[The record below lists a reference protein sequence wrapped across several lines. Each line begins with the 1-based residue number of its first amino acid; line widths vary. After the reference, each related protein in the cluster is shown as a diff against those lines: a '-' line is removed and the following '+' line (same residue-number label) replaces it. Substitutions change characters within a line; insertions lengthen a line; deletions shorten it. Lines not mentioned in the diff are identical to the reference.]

1 MLPTEGTDMRVISTS
16 SHSLERDEQQ
26 FSAPEAPERFRDLY
40 LRTAGHPSADGADP
54 QARDRIANTHL
65 ETGWNRNPGTAVVR
79 GIDAADPSGI
89 GPAVQIVTD
98 DMALL
103 VESVLLTAA
112 RVGAPIEEAL
122 HPVLVARRSESG
134 TLTDL
139 LPISDSGTA
148 ESWIHAGLR
157 SDTPDS
163 VVAALVEALNTVLA
177 DVRRV
182 DRDLARM
189 RELQIQVSEQL
200 DSQTGQDSLSEELRE
215 AADFLRWCEA
225 GNFTVLG
232 YARYGADGAPEE
244 SLGVLHDREGDR
256 APAPEPGPVLAI
268 GQAALPVSVHRSSY
282 PSVVGVRAGGV
293 EHRFV
298 GAFTPAGRHENV
310 LDIPGAGRRVRALL
324 DRAGFDIDSFS
335 GQAVLQVVQ
344 ALPLTELFAASPDSL
359 HSALTEV
366 AGIAAREHIH
376 LFLRTDVPG
385 ESMSALVFIPR
396 DRYNTRTRLA
406 AQRVLLDELDGTA
419 VEYTT
424 NVSEY
429 PLAMVHFTMRV
440 PADTEVT
447 DTRRLEIQRR
457 ISRACRTWD
466 DRFRDELDTAERD
479 LLAHYSDHFPEVYKH
494 DFDARRAHADL
505 VVFERLT
512 DGAIDTRLDANAAE
526 WRFTFFVGGAPASL
540 SDVLPILQSMGVAV
554 LDERPY
560 TVANS
565 RGTVCWMYEFGIRY
579 ASPGPVD
586 DALPRRFTETF
597 AAAWASRAETD
608 SFNEL
613 VLRAGLDWR
622 EVEVLRAYARY
633 LRQGGFPYSQ
643 NHIATVLGDHPEISQ
658 ALIRLFAARFDPD
671 GTDPDGA
678 EECGELIASLETAI
692 GDVLGLDADRILR
705 AYLNVV
711 LATLRTNRY
720 ARPGRERQVLS
731 FKFDPQRIPELPQP
745 RPRFEIYVYSP
756 WVEGVHM
763 RFGAVARGGL
773 RWSDRKEDFRTEV
786 LGLVKAQA
794 VKNSVIVPVGA
805 KGGFVVGRPPAP
817 TGDPLR
823 DRDAQRAEGVRCYRS
838 FISGLLDVTDN
849 VDLATGAV
857 IPAPRVVRHDGDDT
871 YLVVAADKGTAT
883 FSDIANDVATQ
894 YGFWLGDAFASGG
907 SVGYDHK
914 ALGITARGA
923 WESVKRHFRE
933 MGVDT
938 QSQEF
943 TAVGIGDMSGDVFG
957 NGMLAS
963 PHIRLVAAFDHRHVF
978 LDPNPDAATSF
989 AERERLFALPRSSWA
1004 DYAPGLIS
1012 AGGGVWE
1019 RSRKSVPISEEA
1031 RRALG
1036 LSPGTTELSP
1046 PDLVRAILR
1055 APVDL
1060 LWNGG
1065 IGTYVKS
1072 GTETHLDVGDKSND
1086 GVRVDGADVRARVVG
1101 EGGNLGF
1108 TQLGRIEFSRS
1119 GGRINTDALDNSAG
1133 VDCSDHEVN
1142 IKVLL
1147 DALVSGGRLAADDRA
1162 GLLAEMS
1169 GEVSRLVLSDNVA
1182 QNDVLGT
1189 CRADAAASL
1198 TVHGR
1203 LIGHLEG
1210 RYGLDRTIEVLPS
1223 RKEIAARERAE
1234 TGLTSPELATL
1245 MAHVKLALK
1254 SDLLAGDLPDSPAFS
1269 DALAG
1274 YFPRRLRESFGDAIG
1289 DHPLRREIVAT
1300 VLTNDVVDNGG
1311 ITYAFRLGEEA
1322 GASSADAVRAF
1333 AVVSAVFDLPSLR
1346 RDIRDAD
1353 LDAALSD
1360 DLTLFTRRLLDRA
1373 SRWMLTRR
1381 PQPLAVGAEIARFR
1395 DRVADL
1401 TPHVA
1406 GWLCGEDAENL
1417 RSRTAALV
1425 ARGVPAALAG
1435 RVQLLLDR
1443 FALLDIVEI
1452 ADITQ
1457 RDPREVAE
1465 VYYRLGEC
1473 LGLVHLLVGVS
1484 QLGRGTRWNALARLS
1499 LRDELYDT
1507 VRALCL
1513 DVISGSEVVDTA
1525 EQKIGEWEDRNA
1537 ARLARARHTLDAVT
1551 ESGEHDL
1558 AALSVATR
1566 QLRSMVR

>member
-1 MLPTEGTDMRVISTS
+1 MRVISTS
-16 SHSLERDEQQ
+16 SHPLEGDEQL
-26 FSAPEAPERFRDLY
+26 FSDQEARERFLDLY
-40 LRTAGHPSADGADP
+40 LRTAGHPYADNADP
-54 QARDRIANTHL
+54 AARDRIANTHL
-65 ETGWNRNPGTAVVR
+65 ETGRHRNPGTAVVR

-122 HPVLVARRSESG
+122 HPVVAARRKESG
-134 TLTDL
+134 TLTDVR
-139 LPISDSGTA
+139 PATDAATA
-148 ESWIHAGLR
+148 ESWIHVGLR
-157 SDTPDS
+157 SDTDS
-163 VVAALVEALNTVLA
+163 TVVTALVESLTAVLA

-182 DRDLARM
+182 NADLARM

-200 DSQTGQDSLSEELRE
+200 DAQAGQDALSEELRE

-232 YARYGADGAPEE
+232 YARYDADGAPRE

-256 APAPEPGPVLAI
+256 APATESGPVLAI

-282 PSVVGVRAGGV
+282 PSFVGVRAAGE

-298 GAFTPAGRHENV
+298 GVFTPAGRHENV

-366 AGIAAREHIH
+366 AGITAREHIH
-376 LFLRTDVPG
+376 LFLRTEVPG
-385 ESMSALVFIPR
+385 DSMSALVFIPR

-406 AQRVLLDELDGTA
+406 AQRVLLDELNGTA

-447 DTRRLEIQRR
+447 DTRRLDIQRR
-457 ISRACRTWD
+457 IARACRTWE
-466 DRFRDELDTAERD
+466 DRFRTGGDDELGATFERE
-479 LLAHYSDHFPEVYKH
+479 LLAHYSENFPAVYKH
-494 DFDARRAHADL
+494 DFDARRARTDVA
-505 VVFERLT
+505 VFETLT
-512 DGAIDTRLDANAAE
+512 DGAIETRLDTQAAD

-565 RGTVCWMYEFGIRY
+565 RGTVCWMYEFGIRH
-579 ASPGPVD
+579 AAAGPVD
-586 DALPRRFTETF
+586 DALPHRFTETF
-597 AAAWASRAETD
+597 AAAWELRAETD

-643 NHIATVLGDHPEISQ
+643 NHIATVLGDHPKISQ

-671 GTDPDGA
+671 AATESGD
-678 EECGELIASLETAI
+678 LIGPLETAI

-705 AYLNVV
+705 AYLNVA

-720 ARPGRERQVLS
+720 VRAGRERSVLS

-805 KGGFVVGRPPAP
+805 KGGFVVARPPAP
-817 TGDPLR
+817 TGDAAR

-883 FSDIANDVATQ
+883 FSDIANDVAAQ

-933 MGVDT
+933 MGIDT
-938 QSQEF
+938 QSEEF

-989 AERERLFALPRSSWA
+989 AERERLFAMPRSSWA
-1004 DYAPGLIS
+1004 DYAPDLIS

-1019 RSRKSVPISEEA
+1019 RSRKSVPVSEEA

-1036 LSPGTTELSP
+1036 LAPGTTELSP

-1065 IGTYVKS
+1065 IGTYVKA
-1072 GTETHLDVGDKSND
+1072 GTETHLDVGDKGND
-1086 GVRVDGADVRARVVG
+1086 GVRVDGADVRARVIG
-1101 EGGNLGF
+1101 EGGNLGL
-1108 TQLGRIEFSRS
+1108 TQLGRIEFSRN

-1147 DALVSGGRLAADDRA
+1147 DALVSGGRLAAEDRA

-1189 CRADAAASL
+1189 SRADAAASL
-1198 TVHGR
+1198 AVHGR

-1210 RYGLDRTIEVLPS
+1210 RYGLDRAIEVLPS

-1234 TGLTSPELATL
+1234 AGLTSPELATL

-1289 DHPLRREIVAT
+1289 EHPLRREIVAT

-1322 GASSADAVRAF
+1322 GASGADAVRAF
-1333 AVVSAVFDLPSLR
+1333 AVVSEVFDLPSLR

-1360 DLTLFTRRLLDRA
+1360 ELTLFTRRLLDRA

-1381 PQPLAVGAEIARFR
+1381 PQPLAVGAEISRFR
-1395 DRVADL
+1395 DLVADL

-1406 GWLCGEDAENL
+1406 GWLCGEDAESL

-1425 ARGVPAALAG
+1425 ARGVPADLAG

-1513 DVISGSEVVDTA
+1513 DVIAGSEIADTA

>member
-1 MLPTEGTDMRVISTS
+1 MRVISTS
-16 SHSLERDEQQ
+16 SHSLEGDEQP
-26 FSAPEAPERFRDLY
+26 FSDQDARQRFRDLY
-40 LRTAGHPSADGADP
+40 LRTAGHPSADDADP
-54 QARDRIANTHL
+54 EARERIANTHL
-65 ETGWNRNPGTAVVR
+65 QTARHRIPGAAVVR

-112 RVGAPIEEAL
+112 EVGAPIDEVL
-122 HPVLVARRSESG
+122 HPVLVARRAESG
-134 TLTDL
+134 DLTDL
-139 LPISDSGTA
+139 LPATDSGTT
-148 ESWIHAGLR
+148 ESWIHVGLR
-157 SDTPDS
+157 SDTADT
-163 VVAALVEALNTVLA
+163 VVAALVDALTTVLA

-182 DRDLARM
+182 DVDLARM
-189 RELQIQVSEQL
+189 RELQIQVADHL
-200 DSQTGQDSLSEELRE
+200 DAQPGQDPLSEELRE

-232 YARYGADGAPEE
+232 YARYGDDGAPRE

-256 APAPEPGPVLAI
+256 PSATESGPVLAI

-282 PSVVGVRAGGV
+282 PSVIGVRAGGV

-324 DRAGFDIDSFS
+324 DRAGFDLGSFS

-366 AGIAAREHIH
+366 AGITAREHIH
-376 LFLRTDVPG
+376 LFLRADAVG
-385 ESMSALVFIPR
+385 DSMSALVFIPR

-406 AQRVLLDELDGTA
+406 AQQVLLDELGGTA

-440 PADTEVT
+440 PAGTEVT
-447 DTRRLEIQRR
+447 DTRRLDIQRR
-457 ISRACRTWD
+457 ISRACRTWE
-466 DRFRDELDTAERD
+466 DRFRGHSVAVERN
-479 LLAHYSDHFPEVYKH
+479 LLAHYADHFPEGYRH

-505 VVFERLT
+505 AVFERLT
-512 DGAIDTRLDANAAE
+512 DGASETRLEANEAD
-526 WRFTFFVGGAPASL
+526 WRFTLFVGGAPASL
-540 SDVLPILQSMGVAV
+540 SDVLPILQSLGVAV

-565 RGTVCWMYEFGIRY
+565 RGTVCWMYEFGIRN
-579 ASPGPVD
+579 AAPGAVVD
-586 DALPRRFTETF
+586 GLPRRFTETF
-597 AAAWASRAETD
+597 AAAWESRAETD
-608 SFNEL
+608 TFNEL

-622 EVEVLRAYARY
+622 EVEVLRAYGRY

-643 NHIATVLGDHPEISQ
+643 NHIATVLGDHRAISQ
-658 ALIRLFAARFDPD
+658 ELIRLFAARFDPD
-671 GTDPDGA
+671 GTA
-678 EECGELIASLETAI
+678 ECGEVIASLETAI

-720 ARPGRERQVLS
+720 VNRGSERDVLS

-805 KGGFVVGRPPAP
+805 KGGFVVARPPAH
-817 TGDPLR
+817 TGDLQR

-838 FISGLLDVTDN
+838 FISGLLDLTDN
-849 VDLATGAV
+849 VDLASGTV

-883 FSDIANDVATQ
+883 FSDIANDVAAQ

-914 ALGITARGA
+914 ALGITAKGA

-933 MGVDT
+933 LGVDT
-938 QSQEF
+938 QSEEF
-943 TAVGIGDMSGDVFG
+943 TAVGVGDMSGDVFG

-963 PHIRLVAAFDHRHVF
+963 PHLRLVAAFDHRHVF

-989 AERERLFALPRSSWA
+989 AERERLFAMPRSSWA

-1019 RSRKSVPISEEA
+1019 RSRKSVPISEEV

-1036 LSPGTTELSP
+1036 LSTGTTELSP

-1072 GTETHLDVGDKSND
+1072 GTETHLDVGDKGND
-1086 GVRVDGADVRARVVG
+1086 GVRVDGADLRARVVG

-1108 TQLGRIEFSRS
+1108 TQLGRIEFSRA

-1147 DALVSGGRLAADDRA
+1147 DALVSGGRLAAEDRA
-1162 GLLAEMS
+1162 ELLAGMS
-1169 GEVSRLVLSDNVA
+1169 GEVAALVLADNVA

-1189 CRADAAASL
+1189 ARADAATSI

-1203 LIGHLEG
+1203 LIAHLEG
-1210 RYGLDRTIEVLPS
+1210 RHGLDRAIEVLPS
-1223 RKEIAARERAE
+1223 RKEIATRERSE

-1254 SDLLAGDLPDSPAFS
+1254 SDLLSGDLPDSPAFA

-1274 YFPRRLRESFGDAIG
+1274 YFPLELRESFGDAIG

-1333 AVVSAVFDLPSLR
+1333 AVVSAVFDLPSLWN
-1346 RDIRDAD
+1346 DIRDAG

-1360 DLTLFTRRLLDRA
+1360 ELTLFTRRLLDRA

-1381 PQPLAVGAEIARFR
+1381 PQPLAVGAEISRFR

-1401 TPHVA
+1401 TPYVA

-1425 ARGVPAALAG
+1425 ARGVPADLAG

-1452 ADITQ
+1452 ADVTQ
-1457 RDPREVAE
+1457 RDPREVAQ

-1513 DVISGSEVVDTA
+1513 DVIAGSEAVDTA

>member
-1 MLPTEGTDMRVISTS
+1 MRVISTS
-16 SHSLERDEQQ
+16 SQSLEGDEQL
-26 FSAPEAPERFRDLY
+26 FSDQDARRRVLDLY
-40 LRTAGHPSADGADP
+40 LRAAGRPSADDGDP
-54 QARDRIANTHL
+54 EARERIAHTHL
-65 ETGWNRNPGTAVVR
+65 DTGRLRIPGTAVVR
-79 GIDAADPSGI
+79 GIDADDPSGI

-112 RVGAPIEEAL
+112 KVGAPIDEAL

-134 TLTDL
+134 QLTDL
-139 LPISDSGTA
+139 LPAADPGTA
-148 ESWIHAGLR
+148 ESWIHVGLR
-157 SDTPDS
+157 SDTTDTI
-163 VVAALVEALNTVLA
+163 VAALVAALDTVLA

-182 DRDLARM
+182 DMDLARM
-189 RELQIQVSEQL
+189 RALQIQVSEHL
-200 DSQTGQDSLSEELRE
+200 DTQAGQDPLSDELRE

-232 YARYGADGAPEE
+232 YARYGNDGAPGET
-244 SLGVLHDREGDR
+244 LGVLHDRDDDR
-256 APAPEPGPVLAI
+256 PQAAESGPVLAI

-282 PSVVGVRAGGV
+282 PSVIGVRAGGV

-324 DRAGFDIDSFS
+324 DRAGFDVDSFS

-366 AGIAAREHIH
+366 AGITAREHIH
-376 LFLRTDVPG
+376 LFLRTDAVG
-385 ESMSALVFIPR
+385 DSMSALVFIPR

-406 AQRVLLDELDGTA
+406 AQRVLLDELGGTA

-429 PLAMVHFTMRV
+429 PLAVVHFTMRV
-440 PADTEVT
+440 PAGTAVT
-447 DTRRLEIQRR
+447 DARRLDVQRR
-457 ISRACRTWD
+457 ISRACRTWE
-466 DRFRDELDTAERD
+466 DRFRGQAGAVPRD
-479 LLAHYSDHFPEVYKH
+479 LLAHYADHFPEGYKH
-494 DFDARRAHADL
+494 DFDTPRAHAD
-505 VVFERLT
+505 VAVFERLR
-512 DGAIDTRLDANAAE
+512 DGAIDTRLEANEAD
-526 WRFTFFVGGAPASL
+526 WRFTLFVGGAPASL
-540 SDVLPILQSMGVAV
+540 GDVLPILQSLGVAV

-560 TVANS
+560 TVMNS
-565 RGTVCWMYEFGIRY
+565 RGTDCWMYEFGIRH
-579 ASPGPVD
+579 AAPGPVD
-586 DALPRRFTETF
+586 DGLPRRFTETF
-597 AAAWASRAETD
+597 AAAWESRAEAD

-622 EVEVLRAYARY
+622 EVEVLRAYGRY

-643 NHIATVLGDHPEISQ
+643 NHIATVLGDHPAISQ
-658 ALIRLFAARFDPD
+658 ELIRLFAARFDPD
-671 GTDPDGA
+671 GTAD
-678 EECGELIASLETAI
+678 CGDVVAALETAI

-705 AYLNVV
+705 AYLTVV

-720 ARPGRERQVLS
+720 ANRGRERGVLS
-731 FKFDPQRIPELPQP
+731 FKFDPQQIPELPQP

-805 KGGFVVGRPPAP
+805 KGGFVVARPPAP
-817 TGDPLR
+817 TGDPQR

-849 VDLATGAV
+849 VDLASGAV

-883 FSDIANDVATQ
+883 FSDIANDVAAQ

-914 ALGITARGA
+914 ALGITAKGA

-963 PHIRLVAAFDHRHVF
+963 QHIRLVAAFDHRHVF

-1004 DYAPGLIS
+1004 DYAPELIS
-1012 AGGGVWE
+1012 TGGGVWE

-1065 IGTYVKS
+1065 IGTYVKA
-1072 GTETHLDVGDKSND
+1072 GTETHLDVGDKGND

-1108 TQLGRIEFSRS
+1108 TQLGRIEFSRA

-1147 DALVSGGRLAADDRA
+1147 DALVSGGRLAAEDRA
-1162 GLLAEMS
+1162 AVLAGMS
-1169 GEVSRLVLSDNVA
+1169 GEVSALVLADNVA

-1189 CRADAAASL
+1189 SRADAAASI

-1210 RYGLDRTIEVLPS
+1210 RYGLDRAIEVLPS
-1223 RKEIAARERAE
+1223 RKEIAARERAG

-1254 SDLLAGDLPDSPAFS
+1254 SDLLSGDLPDSPAFA

-1274 YFPRRLRESFGDAIG
+1274 YFPRRLRETFGDAIG
-1289 DHPLRREIVAT
+1289 EHPLRREIVAT

-1333 AVVSAVFDLPSLR
+1333 AVVSTVFDLPSLGN
-1346 RDIRDAD
+1346 DIREAG
-1353 LDAALSD
+1353 LDAALAD
-1360 DLTLFTRRLLDRA
+1360 ELTLFTRRLLDRA

-1381 PQPLAVGAEIARFR
+1381 PQPLAVGAEISRFR
-1395 DRVADL
+1395 DRLAEL

-1425 ARGVPAALAG
+1425 ARGVPADLAG

-1452 ADITQ
+1452 ADITS
-1457 RDPREVAE
+1457 RDPREVAQ
-1465 VYYRLGEC
+1465 VYYRLGEY

-1513 DVISGSEVVDTA
+1513 DVIAGGEAVDTA

>member
-1 MLPTEGTDMRVISTS
+1 MRVISTS
-16 SHSLERDEQQ
+16 SHSLEGDEQP
-26 FSAPEAPERFRDLY
+26 FSDQDARQRFRDLY
-40 LRTAGHPSADGADP
+40 LRTAGHPSADDADP
-54 QARDRIANTHL
+54 EARERIANTHL
-65 ETGWNRNPGTAVVR
+65 QSGRHRIPGAAVVR

-112 RVGAPIEEAL
+112 KVGAPIDEVL

-134 TLTDL
+134 DLTDL
-139 LPISDSGTA
+139 LPAADSGTT
-148 ESWIHAGLR
+148 ESWIHVGLR
-157 SDTPDS
+157 SDTADT
-163 VVAALVEALNTVLA
+163 VVAALVEALDSVLA

-182 DRDLARM
+182 DVDLARM
-189 RELQIQVSEQL
+189 RELQIQVADHL
-200 DSQTGQDSLSEELRE
+200 DAQSGQDPLSEELRE

-232 YARYGADGAPEE
+232 YARYGDDGAPRE

-256 APAPEPGPVLAI
+256 PPATESGPVLAI

-282 PSVVGVRAGGV
+282 PSVIGVRAGGV

-324 DRAGFDIDSFS
+324 DRAGFDLGSFS

-366 AGIAAREHIH
+366 AGITAREHIH
-376 LFLRTDVPG
+376 LFLRADAVG
-385 ESMSALVFIPR
+385 DSMSALVFIPR

-406 AQRVLLDELDGTA
+406 AQQVLLDELGGTA

-440 PADTEVT
+440 PAGTEVT
-447 DTRRLEIQRR
+447 DARRLDIQQR
-457 ISRACRTWD
+457 ISRACRTWE
-466 DRFRDELDTAERD
+466 DRFRGHSVAVERK
-479 LLAHYSDHFPEVYKH
+479 LLAHYADQFPEGYRH

-505 VVFERLT
+505 AVFERLA
-512 DGAIDTRLDANAAE
+512 DGASETRLEANEAD
-526 WRFTFFVGGAPASL
+526 WRFTLFVGGAPASL
-540 SDVLPILQSMGVAV
+540 SDVLPILQSLGVAV

-579 ASPGPVD
+579 AASGAVD
-586 DALPRRFTETF
+586 DGLPRRFTETF
-597 AAAWASRAETD
+597 AAAWESRAETD
-608 SFNEL
+608 TFNEL

-622 EVEVLRAYARY
+622 EVEVLRAYGRY

-643 NHIATVLGDHPEISQ
+643 NHIATVLGDHPAISQ
-658 ALIRLFAARFDPD
+658 ELIRLFAARFDPD
-671 GTDPDGA
+671 GTA
-678 EECGELIASLETAI
+678 ECDEVIAALETAI

-720 ARPGRERQVLS
+720 VNRGSERDILS

-805 KGGFVVGRPPAP
+805 KGGFVVARPPAP
-817 TGDPLR
+817 TGDPQR

-849 VDLATGAV
+849 VDLASGTV

-883 FSDIANDVATQ
+883 FSDIANDVAAH

-914 ALGITARGA
+914 ALGITAKGA

-933 MGVDT
+933 LGVDT
-938 QSQEF
+938 QSEEF
-943 TAVGIGDMSGDVFG
+943 TAVGVGDMSGDVFG

-989 AERERLFALPRSSWA
+989 AERERLFAMPRSSWA

-1019 RSRKSVPISEEA
+1019 RSRKSVPISAEA

-1036 LSPGTTELSP
+1036 LSTGTIELSP

-1072 GTETHLDVGDKSND
+1072 GTETHLDVGDKGND
-1086 GVRVDGADVRARVVG
+1086 GVRVDGADLRARVVG

-1108 TQLGRIEFSRS
+1108 TQLGRIEFSRA

-1162 GLLAEMS
+1162 ELLADMS
-1169 GEVSRLVLSDNVA
+1169 GEVAALVLADNVA

-1189 CRADAAASL
+1189 ARADAATSI

-1203 LIGHLEG
+1203 LIAHLEG
-1210 RYGLDRTIEVLPS
+1210 RHGVDRTIEVLPS
-1223 RKEIAARERAE
+1223 RKEIATRERSE
-1234 TGLTSPELATL
+1234 TGLSSPELATL

-1254 SDLLAGDLPDSPAFS
+1254 SDLLSCDLPDSPAFA

-1333 AVVSAVFDLPSLR
+1333 AVVSAVFDLPSLWD
-1346 RDIRDAD
+1346 DIRDAG

-1360 DLTLFTRRLLDRA
+1360 ELTLFTRRLLDRA

-1381 PQPLAVGAEIARFR
+1381 PQPLAVGAEISRFR

-1425 ARGVPAALAG
+1425 AGGVPADLAG

-1452 ADITQ
+1452 ADVTQ
-1457 RDPREVAE
+1457 RDPREVAR

-1513 DVISGSEVVDTA
+1513 DVIAGSEAVDTA

>member
-1 MLPTEGTDMRVISTS
+1 MRVISTS
-16 SHSLERDEQQ
+16 SHSLEGDELL
-26 FSAPEAPERFRDLY
+26 FSDQEARERFLDLY
-40 LRTAGHPSADGADP
+40 LRTAGHPSAENADP
-54 QARDRIANTHL
+54 GARDRIANTHL
-65 ETGWNRNPGTAVVR
+65 GTGRHRIPGTAVVR

-122 HPVLVARRSESG
+122 HPVLVARRADSG
-134 TLTDL
+134 TLTDVR
-139 LPISDSGTA
+139 PATDAGTA
-148 ESWIHAGLR
+148 ESWIHVGLR
-157 SDTPDS
+157 SDTTDS
-163 VVAALVEALNTVLA
+163 VVGALVESLTAVLA

-182 DRDLARM
+182 NADLARM
-189 RELQIQVSEQL
+189 RELQIQVSEHL
-200 DSQTGQDSLSEELRE
+200 DALAGQDALSEELRE

-232 YARYGADGAPEE
+232 YARYGDDGAPRE
-244 SLGVLHDREGDR
+244 SLGVLHDREDDR
-256 APAPEPGPVLAI
+256 PPVTESGPVLAI

-282 PSVVGVRAGGV
+282 PSVVGVRAAGV

-298 GAFTPAGRHENV
+298 GVFTPAGRHENV

-366 AGIAAREHIH
+366 AGITAREHIH
-376 LFLRTDVPG
+376 LFLRTDAVG
-385 ESMSALVFIPR
+385 DSMSALVFIPR

-440 PADTEVT
+440 PAGTEVT
-447 DTRRLEIQRR
+447 DTRRLDIQRR
-457 ISRACRTWD
+457 ISRACRTWE
-466 DRFRDELDTAERD
+466 DRFRGHTGAVGRD
-479 LLAHYSDHFPEVYKH
+479 LLAHYADHFPEGYKH
-494 DFDARRAHADL
+494 DFDTRRAHADL
-505 VVFERLT
+505 AVFESLT
-512 DGAIDTRLDANAAE
+512 DGAIDTRLEANEAAD
-526 WRFTFFVGGAPASL
+526 WRFTLFVGGAPASL
-540 SDVLPILQSMGVAV
+540 GDVLPILQSLGVAV

-560 TVANS
+560 SVVNS
-565 RGTVCWMYEFGIRY
+565 RGTDCWMYEFGIRH
-579 ASPGPVD
+579 AMPGQVD
-586 DALPRRFTETF
+586 DGLPRRVTETF
-597 AAAWASRAETD
+597 AAAWESRSETD

-671 GTDPDGA
+671 GTADSGDVAG
-678 EECGELIASLETAI
+678 SLETAI

-705 AYLNVV
+705 AYLNVI

-720 ARPGRERQVLS
+720 AKRGRERSVLS

-805 KGGFVVGRPPAP
+805 KGGFVVARPPAP
-817 TGDPLR
+817 TGDPAR

-883 FSDIANDVATQ
+883 FSDIANDVAAQ

-938 QSQEF
+938 QSEEF
-943 TAVGIGDMSGDVFG
+943 TAAGIGDMSGDVFG

-989 AERERLFALPRSSWA
+989 AERERLFAMPRSSWA
-1004 DYAPGLIS
+1004 DYAPDLIS

-1019 RSRKSVPISEEA
+1019 RSRKSVPVSEEA

-1036 LSPGTTELSP
+1036 LAPGTTELSP

-1065 IGTYVKS
+1065 IGTYVKA
-1072 GTETHLDVGDKSND
+1072 GTETHLDVGDKGND
-1086 GVRVDGADVRARVVG
+1086 GVRVDGADVRARVIG
-1101 EGGNLGF
+1101 EGGNLGL
-1108 TQLGRIEFSRS
+1108 TQLGRIEFSRN

-1147 DALVSGGRLAADDRA
+1147 DALVSGGRLAAEDRA
-1162 GLLAEMS
+1162 DLLAEMS
-1169 GEVSRLVLSDNVA
+1169 GEVSRLVLSDNIA

-1189 CRADAAASL
+1189 SRADAAASVA
-1198 TVHGR
+1198 VHGR
-1203 LIGHLEG
+1203 LIGQLEG
-1210 RYGLDRTIEVLPS
+1210 RYGLDRAIEVLPS
-1223 RKEIAARERAE
+1223 RKEISARERAG

-1254 SDLLAGDLPDSPAFS
+1254 SDLLSGDLPDSPAFA

-1289 DHPLRREIVAT
+1289 EHPLRREIVAT

-1322 GASSADAVRAF
+1322 GASGADAVRAF
-1333 AVVSAVFDLPSLR
+1333 AVVSEVFDLPSLR
-1346 RDIRDAD
+1346 RAIRDAD

-1360 DLTLFTRRLLDRA
+1360 ELTLFTRRLLDRA

-1381 PQPLAVGAEIARFR
+1381 PQPLAVGAEISRFR

-1406 GWLCGEDAENL
+1406 GWLCGEDAESL

-1425 ARGVPAALAG
+1425 ARGVPVDLAG

-1452 ADITQ
+1452 ADITA

-1484 QLGRGTRWNALARLS
+1484 QLGRGTRWNSLARLS

-1507 VRALCL
+1507 IRALCL
-1513 DVISGSEVVDTA
+1513 DVIAGSEVADTA